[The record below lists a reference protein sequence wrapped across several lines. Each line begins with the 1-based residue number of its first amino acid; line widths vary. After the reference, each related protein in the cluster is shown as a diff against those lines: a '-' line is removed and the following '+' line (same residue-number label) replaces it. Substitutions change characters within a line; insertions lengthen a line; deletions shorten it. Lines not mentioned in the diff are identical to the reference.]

1 MGESV
6 AEIELPD
13 GDPGAVRDAA
23 RGLGAISAAFESG
36 GATAQRALGLVGGWT
51 GFASMGFRDSCASYS
66 EAGEAAREACRDA
79 AVAVGRYG
87 DRLTDARERVR
98 KLQAEAE
105 DCLERLK
112 AAQRRESDAAEREQS
127 ARTRAQDAALRS
139 PLDGGLSLGEHAGA
153 LNDAEAAAGDR
164 IRAGR
169 AVAAE
174 REEHE
179 RLKGLAKDERE
190 DVKEAGQ
197 EAARAV
203 TGAEGRLPEV
213 TYPPPPA
220 QPDTKPADGGG
231 LLNTLGELSGINDAG
246 RAIKDIGDGDILGA
260 LGHAAMAAPTPFG
273 KAAKGG
279 KLAKEGLEQATKQS
293 AKHSDDA
300 AGAAGRGASAAPD
313 GSGTVVK
320 LPDGSIIRRGAD
332 GRMRRTDADGNVL
345 PSPRDEAKDITY
357 KGEQLRREDELMER
371 QQSTEPARSQ
381 RPVPV
386 TKREKAVEIGRL
398 LLDGAAELRKLKDL
412 DQ

>member
-1 MGESV
+1 VGESV

-203 TGAEGRLPEV
+203 TGAERRLPEV

-220 QPDTKPADGGG
+220 QPDTKPADGGGG

-279 KLAKEGLEQATKQS
+279 KLAKEGVEQATKQS

-300 AGAAGRGASAAPD
+300 AGAAGRGAGRAPPKAPP
-313 GSGTVVK
+313 GTVVRG
-320 LPDGSIIRRGAD
+320 PDGRIISRAGDDGALRQVNPEQRKEIIGD
-332 GRMRRTDADGNVL
+332 AREELDKAGQFVEKLGSDARHGAPPPPVRTKRQTAAEILRLLAKGL
-345 PSPRDEAKDITY
+345 DEA
-357 KGEQLRREDELMER
+357 G
-371 QQSTEPARSQ
+371 
-381 RPVPV
+381 
-386 TKREKAVEIGRL
+386 G
-398 LLDGAAELRKLKDL
+398 
-412 DQ
+412 